1 MEDAIGGGD
10 REILLSTQQ
19 LCQYLAAA
27 EDKIRG
33 QRALVKHSI
42 LPGVKKRKRS
52 ETPPERLA
60 SDNEAKHAEQE
71 LRAAKRMEKVDQD
84 YEHTSMRSSSSD

>member
-60 SDNEAKHAEQE
+60 FDDEAKYAKQE
-71 LRAAKRMEKVDQD
+71 LRAAKRMEKDDQD
-84 YEHTSMRSSSSD
+84 YENTSMRSSSSD